1 MGYPIKV
8 KKVGEYVVG
17 QLTVFARRYGY
28 KPKPCHPPDWVTFDT
43 VDLSKKWIM
52 DKEMTNDSPPLD

>member
-8 KKVGEYVVG
+8 KGIGEYVVG

-43 VDLSKKWIM
+43 VDLAKQWIIDSKESK
-52 DKEMTNDSPPLD
+52 